1 MISPCYR
8 YLKQKLGSFELIP
21 LIYERADFRLPAP
34 NVVIFLRNPRI
45 TRNLPSSG
53 LFFFFFFF
61 RSRIQC
67 HTGARVVDLPNAG
80 GAPEYRN
87 QAGQTR
93 MLDKWPETCEVLYIV
108 FVMVSTIGKISTIPF
123 HQAKINRV
131 KLKTQQISK
140 QRKPADSIAGN
151 VAVALGVVCGLFF
164 PKLKKSLSMPGHG
177 SK

>member
-1 MISPCYR
+1 MRLLEVLNQHSCSINKYTKMSTEIVTLESSYR
-8 YLKQKLGSFELIP
+8 ANINFFSAVIHGQIQNGTRRIVEGSFFYDFTLLSQAEAGLFRTHSFE
-21 LIYERADFRLPAP
+21 YERADFRLPAP

-45 TRNLPSSG
+45 TRNLPSSS

-93 MLDKWPETCEVLYIV
+93 MLDKWPETCKHCI
-108 FVMVSTIGKISTIPF
+108 
-123 HQAKINRV
+123 
-131 KLKTQQISK
+131 
-140 QRKPADSIAGN
+140 
-151 VAVALGVVCGLFF
+151 
-164 PKLKKSLSMPGHG
+164 
-177 SK
+177 